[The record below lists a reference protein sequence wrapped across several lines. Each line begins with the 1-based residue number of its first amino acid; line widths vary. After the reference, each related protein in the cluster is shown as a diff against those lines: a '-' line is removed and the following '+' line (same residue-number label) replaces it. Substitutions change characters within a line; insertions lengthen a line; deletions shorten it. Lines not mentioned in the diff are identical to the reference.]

1 MVNDREITPELL
13 ARVGAL
19 VFTRVPFENVLK
31 EQVSTKRRQFSFDE
45 IDRKTLADLMMEDP
59 YFYEA
64 YSRLE
69 CESYAQCVID
79 YVAEQVARKRG
90 GENPHSLVYGE
101 PKLDAFALLI
111 TLVKE
116 LLAIKNDHAECR
128 YSEIQSWRILTR
140 HLGEE
145 LPLCVRYAIEDYEAG
160 QTERKWY
167 TWSYVTPHNNAQLNA
182 IMRRGIS
189 EHHYHMWGSTPYFHL
204 SWINLMNQLN
214 NSVYA
219 KNLKKVIPD
228 EHGPKGKAGWITQ
241 IRAAWIRL
249 YLCECLAD
257 CPEAKQEQSEGKLL
271 CKALEVVQL
280 EDICCLNQWRKLIVQ
295 QGKIESLLNYHRR
308 GIGRVEKDPLDYA
321 LRLFSHQSATGR
333 EEYEALIGERALLY
347 NVFTDYCKPP
357 KKRRLSYCALNFFFA
372 YFLMRIQIRNQ
383 MVQSNDLRGFDNFQ
397 MIQDRKGYF
406 TQGAKTEK
414 CLAELAIKGVFEQH
428 NVQELEIRISP
439 DMKQIQG
446 LEKIVKQCGLPREDM
461 CCYVVHF
468 IKKGERFQTF
478 GTGKT
483 DQRLLYFHTI
493 SRDQPL
499 REKILRQARDII
511 QFRETQPSAAEKL
524 LGIDAASQE
533 IGCRPEVFATAY
545 RLLGKNDKRYGG
557 YYQEEKWLPHLRKTY
572 HVGEDFLD
580 VADGLRAID
589 EAIRFL
595 QLDCGDRLGHA
606 IALGVG
612 VEDWYKSKRYTIS
625 LPVQDYLDNLAWLYH
640 ALMHFSVPHIDGG
653 LKDWLK
659 AEFYYWFRIVYSN
672 HISDWQVD
680 RIMKNAVRTYQKT
693 QEDSGRYTLKKQLDF
708 DIMDYYRAWSLR
720 GDDPSCYAE
729 GYFQNPDSAYD
740 FIPVEACKV
749 NQTFPVRYE
758 DRYVAEYSI
767 LNYYYYFDG
776 NIRKEGEQQIKINIP
791 WEYVQAVKAVQREM
805 RFFVARRG
813 ISIETNPTSNVLIGT
828 FRKYEKH
835 PILNFYNRGLP
846 VEEQEEQDC
855 AQLQVSINTDDAGV
869 FYTSLEMEYALL
881 ASSVEQLKG
890 VDDKPRFKK
899 QDVYT
904 WIDHI
909 RVMGN
914 EQSFQNHLEKTAAPE
929 KMDWLEDQINEMEKR
944 RRIRM

>member
-1 MVNDREITPELL
+1 MINDREITPELL

-19 VFTRVPFENVLK
+19 VFTRVPFEKVLE
-31 EQVSTKRRQFSFDE
+31 EQISPTRRRFSFDE
-45 IDRKTLADLMMEDP
+45 ITKATLADLMMEEP

-79 YVAEQVARKRG
+79 YVAEQISRKKG
-90 GENPHSLVYGE
+90 GENLRTLAWGE
-101 PKLDAFALLI
+101 TKLDAFALLI
-111 TLVKE
+111 VLIKE
-116 LLAIKNDHAECR
+116 LLKIKNDRAECR

-145 LPLCVRYAIEDYEAG
+145 LPLCIRYAVEDYERG
-160 QTERKWY
+160 QTERRRY
-167 TWSYVTPHNNAQLNA
+167 GWSYVTPHNNAQLNA
-182 IMRRGIS
+182 IMQRGIS

-219 KNLKKVIPD
+219 KNLKKVLPD
-228 EHGPKGKAGWITQ
+228 DQERKGKAGWITQ

-249 YLCECLAD
+249 YLCECLTD
-257 CPEAKQEQSEGKLL
+257 CPGIKREQENEKL

-280 EDICCLNQWRKLIVQ
+280 EDICCLNQWRTLVPKQ
-295 QGKIESLLNYHRR
+295 KKIQSILDYYRR
-308 GIGRVEKDPLDYA
+308 GYGRVENDPLDYA
-321 LRLFSHQSATGR
+321 LHLFSHHTEIGH
-333 EEYEALIGERALLY
+333 EEYEALVGERALLY
-347 NVFTDYCKPP
+347 NLFIDYCKPSP
-357 KKRRLSYCALNFFFA
+357 KRRLSYCALNLFFA

-383 MVQSNDLRGFDNFQ
+383 MVQANDWRGFDNFQ
-397 MIQDRKGYF
+397 AIQDRKDYF
-406 TQGAKTEK
+406 TQEAGTEK
-414 CLAELAIKGVFEQH
+414 YLAELAIKGVFEHH
-428 NVQELEIRISP
+428 NVQELEIRTSP
-439 DMKQIQG
+439 RTAQIQW
-446 LEKIVKQCGLPREDM
+446 LQKIVKRCNLPREDM
-461 CCYVVHF
+461 CYYVVHF
-468 IKKGERFQTF
+468 IKKGERFRTF

-483 DQRLLYFHTI
+483 DQRLLYFHSI

-499 REKILRQARDII
+499 REKILRQTKEII
-511 QFRETQPSAAEKL
+511 RFRETNPSAAEKL

-533 IGCRPEVFATAY
+533 IGCRPEVFGTVFRTLA
-545 RLLGKNDKRYGG
+545 KSDKRYGG
-557 YYQEEKWLPHLRKTY
+557 YGEEEKWLPHLRKTY

-580 VADGLRAID
+580 VVDGLRAID

-606 IALGVG
+606 IALGVD
-612 VEDWYKSKRYTIS
+612 VKDWYESKHYTIS

-640 ALMHFSVPHIDGG
+640 SLMHFSVLGIEG
-653 LKDWLK
+653 LKERIK
-659 AEFYYWFRIVYSN
+659 ADFDYWFRHVYSN
-672 HISDWQVD
+672 FISDWQVD
-680 RIMKNAVRTYQKT
+680 RIMRNAVNTYQKT
-693 QEDSGRYTLKKQLDF
+693 HEDGGRYTLKKQLTF

-720 GDDPSCYAE
+720 GDDPSCYAD
-729 GYFQNPDSAYD
+729 GYFKNPDSAYD

-749 NQTFPVRYE
+749 NHTFPVHYE
-758 DRYVAEYSI
+758 DRYVAEHSI

-776 NIRKEGEQQIKINIP
+776 NVRKEGEQQIKVNITK
-791 WEYVQAVKAVQREM
+791 EYVQAVKAIQGEM
-805 RFFVARRG
+805 RSFVARRG

-846 VEEQEEQDC
+846 VEEEEERDC

-890 VDDKPRFKK
+890 ADDKPRFKK

-914 EQSFQNHLEKTAAPE
+914 EQSFQNHLEKVAVPE
-929 KMDWLEDQINEMEKR
+929 KTDWLEEQINEIESR
-944 RRIRM
+944 RRSRG